1 MPSLQQTERE
11 NRMNRRTVWVTVGLI
26 AAVAGLALLAGCGG
40 GNSGPGVQTGITG
53 TVMDVTSQ
61 LGIGNVVLT
70 AGGQSAT
77 SSSSTATEG
86 SFTLS
91 GMSAGTFDVIVHSGA
106 IFVPVPGPA
115 PHVTVVKGK
124 LTDVGTVW
132 VIDRANLPPS

>member
-1 MPSLQQTERE
+1 MERE
-11 NRMNRRTVWVTVGLI
+11 NRMNRRTAWVTVGLI
-26 AAVAGLALLAGCGG
+26 AAVAGLGLLAGCGGG

-86 SFTLS
+86 SFTLN
-91 GMSAGTFDVIVHSGA
+91 GMSAGTFDLVVRPGA

-124 LTDVGTVW
+124 LTHVGTVW
-132 VIDRANLPPS
+132 VIDRADLPPS